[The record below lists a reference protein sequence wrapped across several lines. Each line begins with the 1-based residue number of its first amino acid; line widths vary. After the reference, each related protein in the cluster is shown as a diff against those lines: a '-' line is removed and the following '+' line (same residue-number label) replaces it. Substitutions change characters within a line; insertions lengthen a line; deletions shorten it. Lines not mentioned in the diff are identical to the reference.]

1 MKRIVFGVPYRFRRV
16 SRRTHYRNLESLLRP
31 GFELMRENVLRV
43 TLEELDKPMDIQADT
58 GPILKTPFYFCD
70 FGR

>member
-16 SRRTHYRNLESLLRP
+16 SWRTHYRNLEGLLRP
-31 GFELMRENVLRV
+31 GFEIMRENVLRG
-43 TLEELDKPMDIQADT
+43 TLKERDKPMDIQADT
-58 GPILKTPFYFCD
+58 GRVLKTLFYFCD